1 MRGPAPTAAAHPCY
15 PCPGGDGEVLL
26 GHVVSLPSESGTAG
40 RHYAQPC
47 SECPIL
53 PREPGATEHP
63 DPGDRGA
70 AGGGRE
76 ADLWVSF
83 PPSSTSS
90 VSGAPYP
97 QKSSELAALL
107 VVQPCTKHKGC
118 CPQSGLESAGSAH
131 WAASTCKGAGGG
143 RVPGSRAGGPQVGFS
158 GELHLN

>member
-40 RHYAQPC
+40 RRYAQPC

-97 QKSSELAALL
+97 QNLQSLLPCWWYSPARNIKGAALRVAWSL
-107 VVQPCTKHKGC
+107 LGAHTGRPVPVRVQEVGASRGAGQGVHRWA
-118 CPQSGLESAGSAH
+118 SLES
-131 WAASTCKGAGGG
+131 CI
-143 RVPGSRAGGPQVGFS
+143 
-158 GELHLN
+158 